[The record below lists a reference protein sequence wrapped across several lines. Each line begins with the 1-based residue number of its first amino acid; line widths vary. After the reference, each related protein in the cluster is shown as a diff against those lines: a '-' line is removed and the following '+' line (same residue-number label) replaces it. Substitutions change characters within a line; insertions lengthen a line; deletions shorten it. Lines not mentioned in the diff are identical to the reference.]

1 MRGFDQVSLKLKL
14 DLELAVFMIGLSLR
28 CGVQWPTCYFT
39 GSWATIV
46 STYVGILVG
55 MKWCISL
62 TGINLPRYWLAR
74 DLWCLHKLVHW
85 ECENAKN
92 NLKTCVKLI

>member
-14 DLELAVFMIGLSLR
+14 DLELAVFMIGPSLR
-28 CGVQWPTCYFT
+28 CGVQWPTCYFI

-62 TGINLPRYWLAR
+62 TGTNLPRCWLGI
-74 DLWCLHKLVHW
+74 CGVYI
-85 ECENAKN
+85 NFFIGN
-92 NLKTCVKLI
+92 VKTQRIISKHV